1 MSQTLV
7 VAFRSI
13 HSCMVNLPARWVSAL
28 TAQSMNKGC
37 MVFKISWSER
47 SAYVAWS
54 GGTSRAT
61 EQRDHSG
68 ALSDKTLEIDGT
80 FATKL
85 GLSDGSTVSVGYE
98 ADVGVCTAAEV
109 VPEHFDDWEILELNA
124 GAVEERLLSQARV
137 VALGQPL
144 VFWLN
149 ASTAV
154 TLSTT
159 SITPKAKVGL
169 LDNDSEVSV
178 APKLRRANLTSTSAE
193 KSDRKA
199 EGRQICCL
207 RVAAIDENI
216 GFGMVFVHPT
226 SVIAE
231 QSTAQD
237 DGYRVVRIGHSTVT
251 NMQTQSDSEDDSSR
265 LRPWLAYLRIS
276 EGVQPGVV
284 LTSQMTL
291 HAVGFSIGE
300 LVRIQSVPKSP
311 VVSPSVLSFVCE
323 LSDDEVRSLL
333 LQIVSSNRSAPI
345 MVNVG
350 VQLSDNHIFAQLE
363 SFQTQ
368 ESEGVA
374 TSAEVPLCLTEKVV
388 QSLEISCR
396 AEPIDLDKNSLA
408 DQKHGS
414 DESELAG
421 IASFLQETWQ
431 CIDSTLMSQ
440 SGDQDG
446 GILLCGR
453 RGSGK
458 TSIAKYMIRRI
469 QQQRKRLVYCRHVDC
484 TALSMDP
491 RISTVKD
498 NLQNIVQDVLI
509 NYPSIL
515 VLDDL
520 DALLPAETEQSD
532 SKRVRQLVNTL
543 INTLNVRDG
552 RSIIVLATSAG
563 RSQVHERLFAA
574 GVLQEVLEIPTPGK
588 AERELI
594 LSAVARTSTTPADE
608 EDVNYSI
615 LSYMTEGYMPTDLQE
630 LYERAVHEAT
640 MRVLDDIS
648 ESTGTVLVRHI
659 DLVRAHVG
667 FKPMSLRN
675 VQLQTS
681 QTQWSDI
688 GGLEDTRRQLRETLE
703 LPTKY
708 AAIFAS
714 SPLRL
719 RSGVLLFGYP
729 GCGKTLL
736 ASAIARE
743 CGLNFIATKGPELL
757 SKYIGS
763 SEQSVRDL
771 FKRAVAASPCV
782 LFFDEFDSIAPRR
795 GHDNTGVTDRV
806 VNQLL
811 TEMDGAEGLKGVYV
825 LAATSRPD
833 LIDPALLRPGR
844 LDKAFLCD
852 MPGHQDRID
861 ILVKQASKVKV
872 DAGVDWDWLAQ
883 QTAEYTGADIQA
895 LVYNAFLE
903 SVHEVSASNNFENKT
918 VADADPKHAEFT
930 IASDHMDKPLSAIEH
945 AKLAERLFQLVSNS
959 TETNGPDAAD
969 GLNPIETPTVT
980 MQHFEKALEITQ
992 FSLGSL
998 DRRKFEAIYRDF
1010 VEDKKASDDEPRKP
1024 IEQRATLA

>member
-1 MSQTLV
+1 
-7 VAFRSI
+7 
-13 HSCMVNLPARWVSAL
+13 
-28 TAQSMNKGC
+28 
-37 MVFKISWSER
+37 MVFKISWGER
-47 SAYVAWS
+47 LAYVAWS

-61 EQRDHSG
+61 EQRDRSG

-85 GLSDGSTVSVGYE
+85 GLGGGSTVSVEYVT
-98 ADVGVCTAAEV
+98 DVGVCTAAEV

-137 VALGQPL
+137 VASDQPL

-149 ASTAV
+149 ASTSV

-159 SITPKAKVGL
+159 SIVPKAHVGL

-178 APKLRRANLTSTSAE
+178 APKLRRANLAAPASAE
-193 KSDRKA
+193 KMDRKTDN
-199 EGRQICCL
+199 RQICCL
-207 RVAAIDENI
+207 RVAATDEDV
-216 GFGMVFVHPT
+216 GFGVVFVHPE
-226 SVIAE
+226 SSIVE
-231 QSTAQD
+231 QSTVQD
-237 DGYRVVRIGHSTVT
+237 NGCRVVRIGHSIVT
-251 NMQTQSDSEDDSSR
+251 NTLAQSDSDDDSSR
-265 LRPWLAYLRIS
+265 LRPWLAQLRIS
-276 EGVQPGVV
+276 EGVQPGVI
-284 LTSQMTL
+284 LTSQTTL
-291 HAVGFSIGE
+291 LGAGFLIGE
-300 LVRIQSVPKSP
+300 LVRIQSVPELSAVTP
-311 VVSPSVLSFVCE
+311 DVLSFVCE
-323 LSDDEVRSLL
+323 LSEYEVRSLL
-333 LQIVSSNRSAPI
+333 LQIVADSRNAQVV
-345 MVNVG
+345 VNVG
-350 VQLSDNHIFAQLE
+350 VQISDHHTFAQLE
-363 SFQTQ
+363 SFRTQ
-368 ESEGVA
+368 ESEGA
-374 TSAEVPLCLTEKVV
+374 SSSAEVPLLLTEDVV
-388 QSLEISCR
+388 QSLEINCR
-396 AEPIDLDKNSLA
+396 TESIDLDKDSSA
-408 DQKHGS
+408 DQRRDS
-414 DESELAG
+414 NESELAG
-421 IASFLQETWQ
+421 IDSFLQEACQ
-431 CIDSTLMSQ
+431 CVDSILMSQ
-440 SGDQDG
+440 GGELVS

-458 TSIAKYMIRRI
+458 TSIAKYIIRKI
-469 QQQRKRLVYCRHVDC
+469 QQQQKRLVYCRHVDC
-484 TALSMDP
+484 TELSMDP
-491 RISTVKD
+491 RTSTIKD
-498 NLQNIVQDVLI
+498 HLQHIAQDVLI
-509 NYPSIL
+509 NHPSIL

-520 DALLPAETEQSD
+520 DALLPAETEQAD
-532 SKRVRQLVNTL
+532 SKRVRQLVDAL
-543 INTLNVRDG
+543 INTLDVRDG
-552 RSIIVLATSAG
+552 RSIIVVATAAG
-563 RSQVHERLFAA
+563 RPQVHERLFTA
-574 GVLQEVLEIPTPGK
+574 GVLQEVLEIPAPGK

-594 LSAVARTSTTPADE
+594 LSAIARTSTTQADE

-640 MRVLDDIS
+640 MRVLDGIP
-648 ESTGTVLVRHI
+648 EGTDAVLVRHV

-806 VNQLL
+806 VNQFL

-852 MPGHQDRID
+852 MPNYQDRRD
-861 ILVKQASKVKV
+861 ILVKQATKVKI
-872 DAGVDWDWLAQ
+872 DPGVDWDLVAH

-903 SVHEVSASNNFENKT
+903 SVHEMSATNDLTST
-918 VADADPKHAEFT
+918 AADADPKHAEFT
-930 IASDHMDKPLSAIEH
+930 IASDHLYKPLTAVERT
-945 AKLAERLFQLVSNS
+945 KLAERLFRLVSNS
-959 TETNGPDAAD
+959 SEAKGRNATDETQS
-969 GLNPIETPTVT
+969 IETPTIT
-980 MQHFEKALEITQ
+980 MHHFEKALEITQ
-992 FSLGSL
+992 SSLGSQ
-998 DRRKFEAIYRDF
+998 DRQKFEAIYRDF
-1010 VEDKKASDDEPRKP
+1010 VDDKKDTGGKPRKP

>member
-1 MSQTLV
+1 M
-7 VAFRSI
+7 
-13 HSCMVNLPARWVSAL
+13 
-28 TAQSMNKGC
+28 
-37 MVFKISWSER
+37 
-47 SAYVAWS
+47 
-54 GGTSRAT
+54 
-61 EQRDHSG
+61 
-68 ALSDKTLEIDGT
+68 LEIDGT
-80 FATKL
+80 FASKL
-85 GLSDGSTVSVGYE
+85 GLSDGSTVSVEYE
-98 ADVGVCTAAEV
+98 SDVDVCTAAEV
-109 VPEHFDDWEILELNA
+109 VPEHFDDWEIIELNA
-124 GAVEERLLSQARV
+124 GAVEERLLNQARV

-149 ASTAV
+149 SSTAV

-159 SITPKAKVGL
+159 SITPKAQVGL

-178 APKLRRANLTSTSAE
+178 APKLRRAILAAPGSAE
-193 KSDRKA
+193 KKDRKA
-199 EGRQICCL
+199 DSRQICCL
-207 RVAAIDENI
+207 RVAATDENL
-216 GFGMVFVHPT
+216 GFGVVFVHPE
-226 SVIAE
+226 SSIAQ
-231 QSTAQD
+231 QSTAQEN
-237 DGYRVVRIGHSTVT
+237 GCRVVRIGHSTVT
-251 NMQTQSDSEDDSSR
+251 NKQAKSDSNDDSSR
-265 LRPWLAYLRIS
+265 LRPWLAQLSIS
-276 EGVQPGVV
+276 EGVQPDVV
-284 LTSQMTL
+284 LASQMTL
-291 HAVGFSIGE
+291 HAAGFLIGE
-300 LVRIQSVPKSP
+300 LVRIQPISESSAVI
-311 VVSPSVLSFVCE
+311 PSVLSFVCE
-323 LSDDEVRSLL
+323 LSEDEVRSLL
-333 LQIVSSNRSAPI
+333 LKIVTDSRTTP
-345 MVNVG
+345 MVVNVG
-350 VQLSDNHIFAQLE
+350 IQILDHHASARLE

-368 ESEGVA
+368 ESEGA
-374 TSAEVPLCLTEKVV
+374 STSAEVPLCLTKESL
-388 QSLEISCR
+388 QTLEINCR
-396 AEPIDLDKNSLA
+396 SEAIELDK
-408 DQKHGS
+408 DGS
-414 DESELAG
+414 TGRRRNAKESELAG
-421 IASFLQETWQ
+421 IDSFLQEAWQ

-440 SGDQDG
+440 SGELDG

-458 TSIAKYMIRRI
+458 TSIVKYMIRRI
-469 QQQRKRLVYCRHVDC
+469 QQQQRRLVYCRHVDC

-491 RISTVKD
+491 RTSTVKEK
-498 NLQNIVQDVLI
+498 LQNIALDVLI
-509 NYPSIL
+509 NHPSIL

-532 SKRVRQLVNTL
+532 SKRVRQLVDAL
-543 INTLNVRDG
+543 INMLDVRDG
-552 RSIIVLATSAG
+552 RSIIVLATAAG
-563 RSQVHERLFAA
+563 RPQVHERLFTA
-574 GVLQEVLEIPTPGK
+574 GVLQEVLEIPAPGK

-594 LSAVARTSTTPADE
+594 LSAIARTSTTPADE

-630 LYERAVHEAT
+630 LYERSVHEAT
-640 MRVLDDIS
+640 MRVLDGIPKITD
-648 ESTGTVLVRHI
+648 TVLVRHV

-806 VNQLL
+806 VNQFL

-852 MPGHQDRID
+852 MPDHQDRRD
-861 ILVKQASKVKV
+861 ILVKQAAKVKI
-872 DAGVDWDWLAQ
+872 DPGVDWDWIAK

-903 SVHEVSASNNFENKT
+903 SVHEMSASNDLDT
-918 VADADPKHAEFT
+918 TAAADNDPKHAEFT
-930 IASDHMDKPLSAIEH
+930 IASDHLDKPLTAIERT
-945 AKLAERLFQLVSNS
+945 KLAERLFQLVSNS
-959 TETNGPDAAD
+959 AEANGRDVAD
-969 GLNPIETPTVT
+969 GSQAIETPTVT

-992 FSLGSL
+992 SSLGSQ

-1010 VEDKKASDDEPRKP
+1010 VDDKKASSDKPRKP
-1024 IEQRATLA
+1024 VEQRATLA